1 MNLLLSTFSNF
12 ADSFVRHMKMPSVI
26 VALVLTVIGI
36 SLTILAKRIAK
47 AVRKTDDI
55 ADNDSVMISL
65 KVVAIVCLLISILIL
80 VFRAGL

>member
-26 VALVLTVIGI
+26 VAIVLTIVGI
-36 SLTILAKRIAK
+36 SLTILARRIAK
-47 AVRKTDDI
+47 AVRKSDNI
-55 ADNDSVMISL
+55 EDNDSVMISL